1 MCVWVRGM
9 YYMRVI
15 NFLKKSPECNHSA
28 GCRGYA
34 TRATQ
39 WPPPAMRNW
48 WWWWIV
54 GLCSSQL
61 RTRTA
66 QHLVFFSHVLPAHW
80 LSIKGNVGPI
90 EILQLIFYSESMT
103 PVVYSCWQTDNH
115 KICWG
120 AWEQSSWASAW
131 WRLSYDVA
139 FISRDDDQL
148 HTLTVLGIHI
158 ANVACDIKTIL
169 IMHRN
174 HPQCLVPWPAAATL
188 AHPRR
193 QVTHRVISRLM
204 LIKCLPGPP
213 MHMLTQGWGE
223 ECVHW
228 SNHSPVSERIL
239 LMKALGTIRQKKQV
253 LIIFVNFYF
262 FNQAE
267 ALYGP
272 SQHGVASECLRWLGV
287 EWLITGFFYLMKL
300 VEA

>member
-120 AWEQSSWASAW
+120 AWEQSSWASVRRW
-131 WRLSYDVA
+131 LSYNVA
-139 FISRDDDQL
+139 FTGRDADWPHTHNSRYPHCPLGLQQSFTH
-148 HTLTVLGIHI
+148 HTQRPPIIRSCFPAGVTL
-158 ANVACDIKTIL
+158 
-169 IMHRN
+169 
-174 HPQCLVPWPAAATL
+174 AAATL
-188 AHPRR
+188 AHPQRR
-193 QVTHRVISRLM
+193 ITCCVISRLT
-204 LIKCLPGPP
+204 L
-213 MHMLTQGWGE
+213 H
-223 ECVHW
+223 
-228 SNHSPVSERIL
+228 
-239 LMKALGTIRQKKQV
+239 
-253 LIIFVNFYF
+253 
-262 FNQAE
+262 
-267 ALYGP
+267 
-272 SQHGVASECLRWLGV
+272 
-287 EWLITGFFYLMKL
+287 
-300 VEA
+300 